1 MNEEQVRV
9 VDARGR
15 ELAPCT
21 AARARALVA
30 SGRAH
35 YVAGSPA
42 TIQLPYE
49 VEAPSPVPPAREE
62 RVTPG
67 TALLL
72 HICCGPCATYSVTRL
87 RELGFDLLGW
97 WHNPNIQ
104 PSEEH
109 RLRAESARDFA
120 ARVSLPLVAG
130 AYEPERFEAA
140 VRGEEERP
148 GRCRRCYRLRLE
160 AAAQEAHRRGIGAI
174 STTLLI
180 SPYQDQAALRSI
192 GDEVAAQHGVRF
204 FFENLRR
211 GWSERTR
218 LARAYGLYL
227 QRYCGCRF
235 SLAERER
242 ATAHGRATA
251 EGGAEALPLHAA
263 EGS

>member
-1 MNEEQVRV
+1 MSGERVRV

-15 ELAPCT
+15 ELAPC
-21 AARARALVA
+21 APARARALVA
-30 SGRAH
+30 SGRAS
-35 YVAGSPA
+35 YVAGPPG
-42 TIQLPYE
+42 TIQLPYDVE
-49 VEAPSPVPPAREE
+49 VPAPAPLASEE
-62 RVTPG
+62 RVASGTP
-67 TALLL
+67 LLL
-72 HICCGPCATYSVTRL
+72 HTCCGPCATYSVARL

-120 ARVSLPLVAG
+120 ARVSLPLVTG

-160 AAAQEAHRRGIGAI
+160 AAAQEAQRRGIGAI

-180 SPYQDQAALRSI
+180 SPYQDQAALRNI
-192 GDEVAAQHGVRF
+192 GEEVAARHGVRF

-211 GWSERTR
+211 GWGERTR

-235 SLAERER
+235 SLDERER
-242 ATAHGRATA
+242 ATGHD
-251 EGGAEALPLHAA
+251 GASGLPQ
-263 EGS
+263 GS